1 MNRRIWS
8 SPFLAS
14 ALVLILATTTQ
25 AKKNEQSQEESIPY
39 AAIYGMAGESYILYG
54 TGGITIEESPKP
66 GMWHSNMKSY
76 KICIDGSGM
85 AGPNAAA
92 NFTTFR
98 PASDFNAVASFAYFV
113 SQPVTCTL
121 PTATTAAGKEI
132 IVCNTGASNT
142 ITYNT
147 SNGETISGAQS
158 GSLTNSTP
166 YKVDRF
172 ISDGTAWYRH

>member
-76 KICIDGSGM
+76 KICIDGSG
-85 AGPNAAA
+85 
-92 NFTTFR
+92 
-98 PASDFNAVASFAYFV
+98 
-113 SQPVTCTL
+113 
-121 PTATTAAGKEI
+121 
-132 IVCNTGASNT
+132 
-142 ITYNT
+142 
-147 SNGETISGAQS
+147 
-158 GSLTNSTP
+158 
-166 YKVDRF
+166 
-172 ISDGTAWYRH
+172 